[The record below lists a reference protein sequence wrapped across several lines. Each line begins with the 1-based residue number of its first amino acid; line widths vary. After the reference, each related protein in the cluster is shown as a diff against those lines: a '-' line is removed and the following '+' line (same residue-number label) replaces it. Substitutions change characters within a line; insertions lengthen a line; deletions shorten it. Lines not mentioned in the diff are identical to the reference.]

1 MYCHGK
7 VPGILLLNF
16 YKADVESVNCFVII
30 WVKKMDDIV
39 DFIDYA

>member
-16 YKADVESVNCFVII
+16 YKADVESVNCLLFG
-30 WVKKMDDIV
+30 
-39 DFIDYA
+39 